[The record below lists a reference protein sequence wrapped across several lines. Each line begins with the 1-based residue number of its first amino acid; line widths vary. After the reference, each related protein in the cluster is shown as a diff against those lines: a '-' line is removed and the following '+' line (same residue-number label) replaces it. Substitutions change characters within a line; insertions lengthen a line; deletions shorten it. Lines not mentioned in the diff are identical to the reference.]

1 MRYCIQCNK
10 IETMCGCISPTI
22 VNQTTINS
30 DAAGR
35 DGLSA
40 YDIAVRTGKFTG
52 TESEFADWTKGQKG
66 DKGDK
71 GDQGIPGASGSDGQ
85 QEYERTDW

>member
-10 IETMCGCISPTI
+10 IETMCGCISPRI

-35 DGLSA
+35 DGLDA
-40 YDIAVRTGKFTG
+40 KDIAIRTGKLPAGATDNQFIDLITG
-52 TESEFADWTKGQKG
+52 PQGEPGLNGQSQYENTEW
-66 DKGDK
+66 
-71 GDQGIPGASGSDGQ
+71 
-85 QEYERTDW
+85 